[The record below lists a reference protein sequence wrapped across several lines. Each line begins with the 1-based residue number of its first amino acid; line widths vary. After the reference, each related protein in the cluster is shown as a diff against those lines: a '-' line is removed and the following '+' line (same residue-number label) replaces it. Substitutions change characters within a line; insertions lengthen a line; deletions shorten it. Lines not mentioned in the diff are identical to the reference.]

1 METWLDN
8 HFNSKIAMNLRDP
21 MPSTSMLAKLVGFDT
36 TSSGSNLHLIEWV
49 ADYLESYKV
58 QSTLSYNE
66 DRSKAN
72 LFATL
77 GAQDE
82 AGVCLH
88 GHTDV
93 VPVAGQP
100 WESDPFVLT
109 ERQGLLYGRGTSDMK
124 AWIACALAAVPQIQN
139 RRLRTP
145 IHFALSY
152 DEEVGCLGAP
162 GMIDTFG
169 KSVPKPL
176 LAIVGEPSMM
186 APITAHKGVIALETS
201 ITGKDAH
208 SSLLHLGLNAVSAA
222 GGMAFELHRLASE
235 WMVLPGPT
243 GMRPSGPT
251 INVGVARGGVA
262 RNVIPRHATLQ
273 WEIRFRAEDDV
284 ARLLQIATQRVEM
297 RLREQFGPQYPAL
310 DVITTEVALIPAFD
324 AKSGGLAENL
334 CRKLGAKGPS
344 QAVPY
349 GAEAGQ
355 YANAGIPTV
364 ICGPG
369 SINQAHQ
376 PNEFI
381 SLVQVHECDRF
392 ISRLCDW
399 ATEVKLAEQ
408 PDALTEG

>member
-1 METWLDN
+1 
-8 HFNSKIAMNLRDP
+8 MNMQHP
-21 MPSTSMLAKLVGFDT
+21 MSSTSMLAKLVGFDT
-36 TSSGSNLHLIEWV
+36 TSSASNMHLVEWV
-49 ADYLESYKV
+49 ANYLETHGVRS
-58 QSTLSYNE
+58 SLTYNT
-66 DRSKAN
+66 DKSKAN
-72 LFATL
+72 LFATV

-82 AGVCLH
+82 GGICLH

-93 VPVAGQP
+93 VPVVGQP

-109 ERQGLLYGRGTSDMK
+109 ERQGLLYGRGTCDMK
-124 AWIACALAAVPQIQN
+124 AWLACSLAAVPKLQS

-169 KSVPKPL
+169 KSVPKPV

-186 APITAHKGVIALETS
+186 APITAHKGVLALETS
-201 ITGKDAH
+201 VTGKDAH
-208 SSLLHLGLNAVSAA
+208 SSLLHLGLSAVSAA
-222 GGMAFELHRLASE
+222 GGMAFELHRLANE
-235 WMVLPGPT
+235 WMGLAGPA
-243 GMRPSGPT
+243 GMQPSGPT

-284 ARLLQIATQRVEM
+284 SRLLQIATERIAM
-297 RLREQFGPQYPAL
+297 RLREQFGTQYQQL
-310 DVITTEVALIPAFD
+310 LVETTEVALIPAFE
-324 AKSGGLAENL
+324 AKPGGIAERL
-334 CRKLGAKGPS
+334 CRKVGAKGAS

-355 YANAGIPTV
+355 YSNAGISTV

-369 SINQAHQ
+369 SIDQAHQ
-376 PNEFI
+376 PNEFVSVAQI
-381 SLVQVHECDRF
+381 QECDRF
-392 ISRLCDW
+392 ISRLTEW
-399 ATEVKLAEQ
+399 AAEVKLTDPGSLA
-408 PDALTEG
+408 GS

>member
-1 METWLDN
+1 
-8 HFNSKIAMNLRDP
+8 MNLQDP
-21 MPSTSMLAKLVGFDT
+21 ISSVSMLAKLVGFDT

-49 ADYLESYKV
+49 ANYLDAHKV
-58 QSTLSYNE
+58 HPTLSYND

-77 GAQDE
+77 GAPDE
-82 AGVCLH
+82 EGVCLH

-93 VPVAGQP
+93 VPVTGQP
-100 WESDPFVLT
+100 WTSDPFVLT
-109 ERQGLLYGRGTSDMK
+109 ERQGLLYGRGTCDMK
-124 AWIACALAAVPQIQN
+124 AWIACALAAVPQMKN

-145 IHFALSY
+145 LHFALSY

-162 GMIDTFG
+162 RMIESFG
-169 KSVPKPL
+169 KAVPKPL
-176 LAIVGEPSMM
+176 VAIVGEPSMM
-186 APITAHKGVIALETS
+186 APIIAHKGVIALETR

-208 SSLLHLGLNAVSAA
+208 SSLLHLGVSAVSAA
-222 GGMAFELHRLASE
+222 GVMAFELHRLASE
-235 WMVLPGPT
+235 WMELPGPT
-243 GMRPSGPT
+243 GMLPSGPT
-251 INVGVARGGVA
+251 INVGVSRGGVA
-262 RNVIPRHATLQ
+262 RNVIPRQATLQ

-284 ARLLQIATQRVEM
+284 AGLLQTAIQRVEM
-297 RLREQFGPQYPAL
+297 RLREQFGPQFQELEIA
-310 DVITTEVALIPAFD
+310 TTEVALIPAFD
-324 AKSGGLAENL
+324 VKSGGMAVNL

-376 PNEFI
+376 PDEFV
-381 SLVQVHECDRF
+381 SLAQVQECDRF
-392 ISRLCDW
+392 ISRLYDW
-399 ATEVKLAEQ
+399 ATEVRLADQ
-408 PDALTEG
+408 PDALAGG